1 MNNEKYCLFCLDI
14 IPNSEFREIE
24 IDFGCSCKINYHNEC
39 MDIWLSSHRFASCP
53 LCRNRQ
59 PIDNN
64 ITIIISQTTT
74 NHGISH
80 NDIPFIL
87 PFMLVICMFTFVL
100 ILVFYC
106 AYMELS

>member
-64 ITIIISQTTT
+64 ITIETKRIISLEIFTI
-74 NHGISH
+74 GKKVC
-80 NDIPFIL
+80 FINTL
-87 PFMLVICMFTFVL
+87 LKTSIRLV
-100 ILVFYC
+100 
-106 AYMELS
+106 